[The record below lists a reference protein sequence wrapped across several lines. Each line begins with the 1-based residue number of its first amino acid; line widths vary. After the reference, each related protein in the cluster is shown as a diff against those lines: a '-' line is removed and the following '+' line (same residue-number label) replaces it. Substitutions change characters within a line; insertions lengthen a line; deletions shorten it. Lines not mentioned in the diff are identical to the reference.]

1 MSGFGR
7 PPGALTFSPTPPQ
20 RGAFPLDHDGECKPI
35 MTEYLACLKRVK
47 GTNDMACRLI
57 AKEYLRCR
65 MERQLMAE
73 DSFENLGF
81 QDEKKTPAT
90 PSAAVPEARSDAA
103 AAASSSAS
111 NRLEEL
117 KRENARLVEERKK
130 QEAEKR

>member
-1 MSGFGR
+1 
-7 PPGALTFSPTPPQ
+7 
-20 RGAFPLDHDGECKPI
+20 
-35 MTEYLACLKRVK
+35 
-47 GTNDMACRLI
+47 
-57 AKEYLRCR
+57 
-65 MERQLMAE
+65 MAE

-81 QDEKKTPAT
+81 QDEKKTPAGPSAG
-90 PSAAVPEARSDAA
+90 PSAAAPEARSEAA

>member
-1 MSGFGR
+1 
-7 PPGALTFSPTPPQ
+7 
-20 RGAFPLDHDGECKPI
+20 
-35 MTEYLACLKRVK
+35 
-47 GTNDMACRLI
+47 
-57 AKEYLRCR
+57 
-65 MERQLMAE
+65 MAE

-81 QDEKKTPAT
+81 QDEKK
-90 PSAAVPEARSDAA
+90 AAPVSPVTEARSEAA